1 LSTDPVATRKR
12 GAETPAEDI
21 RASRLY
27 LFSTAPFRVF
37 LRRATSVLAL
47 ATIDVVG
54 LTVGIYLALALREA
68 YYGRTPLWGL
78 LWDADREFLPFVV
91 LVTLLVFWQGG
102 LYSERGR
109 RGGFGRVAGS
119 LLLVTV
125 LSIAFAVGSGHEFN
139 TFGFAPTAYVLST
152 VIIGALRASYESITR
167 DLLRVAGVRRR
178 AVLVGEGDHLNELHR
193 ALGFGRAG
201 ITYEFVGAV
210 TRSSPDEVSLPLLG
224 DLDAL
229 AAVLD
234 ERRIDELILTES
246 DLDDRQLLEI
256 VDQAHRRGVKV
267 RVAPKTSELLT
278 ERAEYIPGQGVP
290 LFELRPPVFAG
301 ADWFVKKT
309 FDLVMSALTVVVGLP
324 FWLAIAAAI
333 KLSSPGPVLYRDRR
347 IGLHEQ
353 EFAMLKFR
361 TMRADAAELQAQ
373 LEPANEASGALFKI
387 RDDPRVTR
395 VGRLL
400 RRLSL
405 DEVPNVINVLRGEM
419 SLVGP
424 RPLPVRDYHRL
435 EDWHRKRYLVL
446 PGMTGL
452 WQISGRSHLS
462 FDDLVRLDFYYLENW
477 SIWLDVSILVR
488 TIPAVLARRGA
499 Y

>member
-1 LSTDPVATRKR
+1 LATDPVATRK
-12 GAETPAEDI
+12 ASAQSPTEDI
-21 RASRLY
+21 RASRPY
-27 LFSTAPFRVF
+27 LLSTAAFRVF
-37 LRRATSVLAL
+37 LRRAASVLAL
-47 ATIDVVG
+47 VTIDVAG
-54 LTVGIYLALALREA
+54 LTTGIYLALALREA
-68 YYGRTPLWGL
+68 YYGRPLIWGE
-78 LWDADREFLPFVV
+78 LWESDREFLPIVV

-119 LLLVTV
+119 LALVTV

-139 TFGFAPTAYVLST
+139 TFVFAPTAYVLST
-152 VIIGALRASYESITR
+152 VIVGVLRASYESITR
-167 DLLRVAGVRRR
+167 DLLRAAGVRRR
-178 AVLVGEGDHLNELHR
+178 AVLVGEGDHLNELYR
-193 ALGFGRAG
+193 ALGSGRAG
-201 ITYEFVGAV
+201 INYEFVGAV
-210 TRSSPDEVSLPLLG
+210 TPSSPDEVSLPLLG

-229 AAVLD
+229 SGVLD

-301 ADWFVKKT
+301 ADWLVKRT
-309 FDLVMSALTVVVGLP
+309 FDLVVSVLTILVGLP
-324 FWLAIAAAI
+324 AWLAIAAAI
-333 KLSSPGPVLYRDRR
+333 KLTSPGPVFYRDRR
-347 IGLHEQ
+347 IGLHEH
-353 EFAMLKFR
+353 EFEMVKFR
-361 TMRADAAELQAQ
+361 TMRSGAAALQPA
-373 LEPANEASGALFKI
+373 LEQENEASGALFKI

-405 DEVPNVINVLRGEM
+405 DEAPNVVNVLRGQM

-424 RPLPVRDYHRL
+424 RPLPVRDFHRL
-435 EDWHRKRYLVL
+435 EGWHRKRYLVL
-446 PGMTGL
+446 PGVTGL
-452 WQISGRSHLS
+452 WQVSGRSHLS

-477 SIWLDVSILVR
+477 SIWLDISILVR

>member
-1 LSTDPVATRKR
+1 LATDPVAPPKR
-12 GAETPAEDI
+12 PPDNSAEDI
-21 RASRLY
+21 RASRPY
-27 LFSTAPFRVF
+27 LFSSAPFRVF
-37 LRRATSVLAL
+37 LRRAMSMLML

-119 LLLVTV
+119 LALVTV

-152 VIIGALRASYESITR
+152 VIVGALRASYESITR

-201 ITYEFVGAV
+201 INYEFVGAV
-210 TRSSPDEVSLPLLG
+210 TPSSPDEVSLPLLG
-224 DLDAL
+224 DLDTL
-229 AAVLD
+229 AGVLD

-309 FDLVMSALTVVVGLP
+309 FDLVMSGLTVVVGLP

-333 KLSSPGPVLYRDRR
+333 KVSSPGPVFYRDRR

-361 TMRADAAELQAQ
+361 TMRVDAAELQAQ

-405 DEVPNVINVLRGEM
+405 DEIPNVINVLRGEM

-424 RPLPVRDYHRL
+424 RPLPVRDYDRL

>member
-1 LSTDPVATRKR
+1 
-12 GAETPAEDI
+12 
-21 RASRLY
+21 
-27 LFSTAPFRVF
+27 

-47 ATIDVVG
+47 AAIDVAG
-54 LTVGIYLALALREA
+54 LAAGIFLALALREA
-68 YYGRTPLWGL
+68 YYDRPL
-78 LWDADREFLPFVV
+78 LWSELWTSTRAFLPLVV
-91 LVTLLVFWQGG
+91 LVTLLVFWQGA

-109 RGGFGRVAGS
+109 RGGFGRVAAS

-125 LSIAFAVGSGHEFN
+125 LSIAFAIGSEHEFN

-152 VIIGALRASYESITR
+152 VLIGALRAAYERVTR
-167 DLLRVAGVRRR
+167 DLLRIAGVRRR
-178 AVLVGEGDHLNELHR
+178 ALLVGEGDHIGELHR
-193 ALGFGRAG
+193 TLGFGRAG
-201 ITYEFVGAV
+201 IEYEFVGVV
-210 TRSSPDEVSLPLLG
+210 TASDNGVPLPLLG
-224 DLDAL
+224 DLEAL
-229 AAVLD
+229 PAVLD
-234 ERRIDELILTES
+234 SCRLDELILTES
-246 DLDDRQLLEI
+246 DFDDRQLLEI

-301 ADWFVKKT
+301 TDWLVKRT
-309 FDLVMSALTVVVGLP
+309 FDLAVSALVIVVGLP
-324 FWLAIAAAI
+324 LWLAIAAAI
-333 KLSSPGPVLYRDRR
+333 KLGSPGPVLYRDRR
-347 IGLHEQ
+347 IGLHET
-353 EFAMLKFR
+353 EFGMVKFR
-361 TMRADAAELQAQ
+361 TMRAGAAELQPA
-373 LEPANEASGALFKI
+373 LEAENEASGPLFKI

-395 VGRLL
+395 VGRFL

-405 DEVPNVINVLRGEM
+405 DEVPNVLNVLRGEM

-424 RPLPVRDYHRL
+424 RPLPVRDFARL

-452 WQISGRSHLS
+452 WQISGRSHLT

-477 SIWLDVSILVR
+477 SIWLDISILVR
-488 TIPAVLARRGA
+488 TLPAVVARRGA